1 MAITMKAP
9 IAAQQQD
16 SSPESTSDGT
26 QPRSPSCTWAQWI
39 KTDLRWKSRKY
50 SLSCS
55 HKPHPAI
62 EGGGQLSGS
71 SPGGK
76 RESNDQIAQQ
86 LQLEHGIS
94 STCTSPEVTSQR
106 TPPAVQEKVP
116 DPAEAQQAASEAR
129 GSALAVAAAQQ
140 QEPPWRGQEITTTST
155 PDQGVETGGG
165 GPLQPKSSAE
175 YELNTQKNSMPLLQ
189 ASHISQESQLV
200 FDKSQKCVQLNFYD
214 LVILRLDVETFTKS
228 TLMINDLNE
237 ENSDVFPLSRGDHL
251 QIFFGNHNC
260 LPRGDF
266 NKGTEEPMDRE
277 TLSSKPDN
285 MEQIGVLGDVT
296 FRSIDGQN
304 KSAAAPDDP
313 LDGWGDSSYG
323 SSHTSSR
330 ERRRSMMFQTAKG
343 RGLSKIANLYWLIS
357 EHALRLS
364 KANSDPFLSD
374 HGAKCLLNSKFLP
387 RVLVDIRQ

>member
-1 MAITMKAP
+1 MALTMKAP

-16 SSPESTSDGT
+16 SGPESTSDGT
-26 QPRSPSCTWAQWI
+26 QPRSPSYTWAQRI

-62 EGGGQLSGS
+62 EGEGRPSGS

-106 TPPAVQEKVP
+106 TPPAVQETKVP

-140 QEPPWRGQEITTTST
+140 QESPWRGQEITTTST
-155 PDQGVETGGG
+155 PDHGVGTGGG

-200 FDKSQKCVQLNFYD
+200 FDKSQQCVQLNFYD
-214 LVILRLDVETFTKS
+214 LVILRLDVEPFTKS
-228 TLMINDLNE
+228 TLMINNLNE
-237 ENSDVFPLSRGDHL
+237 ENSDVFPQSRGDPL
-251 QIFFGNHNC
+251 QIFFGHHNY

-266 NKGTEEPMDRE
+266 KKGTEEPMDRE

-285 MEQIGVLGDVT
+285 MEQFGVLGDVT
-296 FRSIDGQN
+296 FRSYDQN

-313 LDGWGDSSYG
+313 LDGWGDSSYR

-330 ERRRSMMFQTAKG
+330 ERKRLMMFQTAKG
-343 RGLSKIANLYWLIS
+343 GGLSKIANLHWLIS

-374 HGAKCLLNSKFLP
+374 HGAKCLLSSKFLQ
-387 RVLVDIRQ
+387 RALVDIRQ